1 MSLNKEVSAIMII
14 EVIGKPPEHLIET
27 LESIIKQI
35 SEETGVSIIDK
46 KINEPVLLKEQTE
59 FYSSFAEIEIKVKEI
74 LYIARLIFKYMPA
87 HIEIIE
93 PESVLLTNSEM
104 NEIFNE
110 TVRRLHEYDEI
121 ARILEV
127 EKNILGK
134 RIKELTQKENKEIGE
149 EKQISENKEKPKK
162 KKSVKKEVE

>member
-1 MSLNKEVSAIMII
+1 MSLNKEVSAIIII
-14 EVIGKPPEHLIET
+14 EVIGKPPEHLVET

-35 SEETGVSIIDK
+35 SEEKGVSVISK

-59 FYSSFAEIEIKVKEI
+59 FYSSFAEIEVKVEEI

-134 RIKELTQKENKEIGE
+134 RVKELTLKENKEISE
-149 EKQISENKEKPKK
+149 KEKQISENKEKPRKK
-162 KKSVKKEVE
+162 KKQIIP

>member
-1 MSLNKEVSAIMII
+1 MSLNKEVSAIIII
-14 EVIGKPPEHLIET
+14 EVIGKPPEHLVET

-35 SEETGVSIIDK
+35 SEEKGVSVISK

-59 FYSSFAEIEIKVKEI
+59 FYSSFAEIEVKVEEI

-134 RIKELTQKENKEIGE
+134 RVKELTLEENKEISE
-149 EKQISENKEKPKK
+149 KEKQISENKEKPRKK
-162 KKSVKKEVE
+162 KKQIIP